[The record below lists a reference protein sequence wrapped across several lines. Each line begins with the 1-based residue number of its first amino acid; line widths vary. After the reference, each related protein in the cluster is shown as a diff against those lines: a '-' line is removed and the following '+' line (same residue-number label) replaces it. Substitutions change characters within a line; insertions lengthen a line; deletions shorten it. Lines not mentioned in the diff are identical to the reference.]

1 MYEFSAT
8 SGLRKLFSLFLKL
21 AYLPLF
27 LMVLWVFGLF
37 ACQPLTLLLLPPYI
51 IFVAYGLRKKGFH
64 LCTWTGVF
72 CLAAFGVFCLLPG
85 PSDEQWSDLVQRT
98 PRITP
103 TNEATLHIAD
113 IRDAVY
119 RRAKDYDLRYL
130 EEDFKL
136 NDVVSVSLAEL
147 FRGDGSEDSTL
158 MLSFEF
164 KDGRYLVFSPAVRV
178 PMGSEENS
186 IGSHYKNNGL
196 VYLFGTEED
205 FFLSATDMNHA
216 RLYLYPLA
224 ATPQQSAEMLALC
237 ARMANDTNSNATA
250 YIPLRENYHS
260 GILGILRRLCPAL
273 PSRRPVANNDVAR
286 LLYLNGALQKQ
297 KGGDW
302 SRVRRDF
309 AVGNDISQ
317 GERDSY
323 SDKLRKRIGVATRS
337 LIPVRR
343 IQEEVSVRPLKA
355 EKEQPAAPVKTTA
368 ADIPEP
374 SARLQQDTRTSV
386 ADIPEPGDRLRQDT
400 RPHTTEEP
408 QPSVRES
415 ETKDSPADEQSED
428 TPKISQEAQDIAAAT
443 RELDKQQQVVD
454 LPKQSAAAG
463 ILEPGARMD
472 ADARREAEE
481 DAELAAS
488 RKRAAEGHDIMD
500 DGKQKDGDSRFSE
513 LFFGKRSS
521 GIKII
526 EKAKP
531 QEEPHPLD
539 PHRKQKKKTPFDDEE
554 QQQKQK
560 EPKEVD
566 PFAKPAPVR
575 I

>member
-37 ACQPLTLLLLPPYI
+37 ACQPLTLLLLPPFI

-72 CLAAFGVFCLLPG
+72 CLAAFGIFCLLPG
-85 PSDEQWSDLVQRT
+85 PSDKQWPDMVKRT
-98 PRITP
+98 PRISMAD
-103 TNEATLHIAD
+103 NNTLHITH

-119 RRAKDYDLRYL
+119 RQAKDYDLRYL
-130 EEDFKL
+130 EEDFNL
-136 NDVVSVSLAEL
+136 NDVVGVSLAEQ

-164 KDGRYLVFSPAVRV
+164 KDGRYLVFAPAVRV
-178 PMGSEENS
+178 PVGCEANS

-205 FFLSATDMNHA
+205 FFLSATDINHA

-224 ATPQQSAEMLALC
+224 ATPRQSAEMLALC
-237 ARMANDTNSNATA
+237 ASLANETNGKAPPS
-250 YIPLRENYHS
+250 IPLLENYRS
-260 GILGILRRLCPAL
+260 GILGILRHLCPAL
-273 PSRRPVANNDVAR
+273 PSRLPVANNDVAHQ
-286 LLYLNGALQKQ
+286 LYLNGALQKRQ
-297 KGGDW
+297 VGDW
-302 SRVRRDF
+302 SQLRRTF

-323 SDKLRKRIGVATRS
+323 SDKLRKRIGAATRKS
-337 LIPVRR
+337 IPERR
-343 IQEEVSVRPLKA
+343 IQEEAEPQPTKA
-355 EKEQPAAPVKTTA
+355 EANRPEASLKKTA

-374 SARLQQDTRTSV
+374 RARLQQDTRTSA

-400 RPHTTEEP
+400 RPHTTEETP
-408 QPSVRES
+408 ES
-415 ETKDSPADEQSED
+415 AQEPNKEN
-428 TPKISQEAQDIAAAT
+428 QEAQDTAAAT
-443 RELDKQQQVVD
+443 RELDKQRQVAD
-454 LPKQSAAAG
+454 LPKKSVTDR

-472 ADARREAEE
+472 ADARREADE
-481 DAELAAS
+481 DAELEAS
-488 RKRAAEGHDIMD
+488 RKRAEKGYDILD
-500 DGKQKDGDSRFSE
+500 DHKKQNDNTRFSE
-513 LFFGKRSS
+513 LFFGKKSS

-539 PHRKQKKKTPFDDEE
+539 PQRKQKKKTPFDDEG
-554 QQQKQK
+554 QQQKPAD
-560 EPKEVD
+560 PKEID
-566 PFAKPAPVR
+566 PFAKPTPIR

>member
-21 AYLPLF
+21 AHLPLL

-37 ACQPLTLLLLPPYI
+37 ACQPLTLLLLPPFI
-51 IFVAYGLRKKGFH
+51 IVVAYGLNKERFH
-64 LCTWTGVF
+64 FRTWTGVF
-72 CLAAFGVFCLLPG
+72 CLAAFGIFCLLPG
-85 PSDEQWSDLVQRT
+85 PSDEQWPNLVQRT
-98 PRITP
+98 PRISL
-103 TNEATLHIAD
+103 TNEVTLHIAD

-119 RRAKDYDLRYL
+119 RHAKDYDLRYL
-130 EEDFKL
+130 EEDFNL
-136 NDVVSVSLAEL
+136 NEVVGVSLAEQ

-164 KDGRYLVFSPAVRV
+164 QDGRYLVFAPAVRV
-178 PMGSEENS
+178 PVGGEENS

-205 FFLSATDMNHA
+205 FFLSATDINHA
-216 RLYLYPLA
+216 RLYVYPLA
-224 ATPQQSAEMLALC
+224 ATPRQSAEMLALC
-237 ARMANDTNSNATA
+237 ASLANDTNGKATP

-260 GILGILRRLCPAL
+260 GILGILRHLCPAL
-273 PSRRPVANNDVAR
+273 PSRLPVANNDVAR
-286 LLYLNGALQKQ
+286 QLYLNGALQKREI
-297 KGGDW
+297 GDW
-302 SRVRRDF
+302 SQLRRSF
-309 AVGNDISQ
+309 AVGNDIAQ
-317 GERDSY
+317 GERESY
-323 SDKLRKRIGVATRS
+323 SDKLRKRIGAPTRTS
-337 LIPVRR
+337 IPERR
-343 IQEEVSVRPLKA
+343 IQAEAEPQPTQTEEARPSAK
-355 EKEQPAAPVKTTA
+355 VKTTV

-374 SARLQQDTRTSV
+374 RARLQQDTRTSA

-400 RPHTTEEP
+400 RPHTTEEAPTPP
-408 QPSVRES
+408 QEKK
-415 ETKDSPADEQSED
+415 EEITPAVEQHTE
-428 TPKISQEAQDIAAAT
+428 TPKVNQEAQDIAAAT
-443 RELDKQQQVVD
+443 RELDKQQTVVD
-454 LPKQSAAAG
+454 LPKKSVADS

-500 DGKQKDGDSRFSE
+500 DGKQKNSESSFSE
-513 LFFGKRSS
+513 LFFGKKSS

-539 PHRKQKKKTPFDDEE
+539 PHRKQKKKTPFDEEE
-554 QQQKQK
+554 QQQKPAV
-560 EPKEVD
+560 PKDVD
-566 PFAKPAPVR
+566 PFAQPAPIR